1 MTDPRFD
8 VLCIGN
14 AIVDVIADA
23 TDDFLAA
30 QRLDKG
36 SMRLIDEAEAVR
48 LYAEMGPGR
57 EVSGGSAG
65 NTAAGLAALGIRA
78 AFIGQV
84 ATDELGDIYRHDIEA
99 GGIAFLA
106 PARDDV
112 GATARSLIL
121 VTPDAQRT
129 MNTFLGA
136 AQRLEIKDVDMTAV
150 ADATILYLEGYL
162 WDPADP
168 RAAMEAAIDAA
179 HAAGRKVAFTLS
191 DSFCISRHRADF
203 LRLIEDGRID
213 ILFANE
219 AEIVELAG
227 ELEFDAAV
235 AAIAPKVAILVVT
248 RSEQGAIAVSGAD
261 RASVPAEPIERLVD
275 TTGAGDLFA
284 AGFLAGQ
291 ARGLSLDVSLK
302 LGAIAAAEVIQHYG
316 ARPEKD
322 LKALAGDLLG

>member
-23 TDDFLAA
+23 DDAFLSR
-30 QRLDKG
+30 QGLDKG
-36 SMRLIDEAEAVR
+36 SMRLIDEGEAVR
-48 LYAEMGPGR
+48 LYGEMGPGR
-57 EVSGGSAG
+57 EISGGSAG
-65 NTAAGLAALGIRA
+65 NTAAGLAALGIKA

-84 ATDELGDIYRHDIEA
+84 ADDQLGKIYRHDIEA
-99 GGIAFLA
+99 QGIAFLVS
-106 PARDDV
+106 PRNDV

-136 AQRLEIKDVDMTAV
+136 AQMLETASVDLGAV
-150 ADATILYLEGYL
+150 ADAGILYLEGYL
-162 WDPADP
+162 WDPAEP
-168 RAAMEAAIDAA
+168 RAAMEAAMAAA
-179 HAAGRKVAFTLS
+179 HSAGRKVAFTLS
-191 DSFCISRHRADF
+191 DTFCVDRHREGF
-203 LRLIEDGRID
+203 WELLRNGKID

-219 AEIVELAG
+219 AEAAAMAMINDIEEAISCLAK
-227 ELEFDAAV
+227 AV
-235 AAIAPKVAILVVT
+235 PTLVVT
-248 RSEQGAIAVSGAD
+248 RSEAGATAISNGQRAD
-261 RASVPAEPIERLVD
+261 VPAEPIERLVD

-291 ARGLSLDVSLK
+291 ARSLGLEASLR

-322 LKALAGDLLG
+322 LKELAGSLLF

>member
-1 MTDPRFD
+1 MTNPTLD

-23 TDDFLAA
+23 DETFLAD
-30 QRLDKG
+30 QGLDKG

-48 LYAEMGPGR
+48 LYGVMGPGR

-65 NTAAGLAALGIRA
+65 NTAAGLAAFGIRTG
-78 AFIGQV
+78 FIGQV
-84 ATDELGDIYRHDIEA
+84 ADDQLGKIYQHDIEA
-99 GGIAFLA
+99 QGIDFLV
-106 PARDDV
+106 PARSDV
-112 GATARSLIL
+112 GATARCLIL

-136 AQRLEIKDVDMTAV
+136 AQMLETRDVDLGVV
-150 ADATILYLEGYL
+150 AGAGITYLEGYL
-162 WDPADP
+162 WDPAEP

-179 HAAGRKVAFTLS
+179 RGAGRKVAFTLS
-191 DSFCISRHRADF
+191 DSFCISRHRDSF
-203 LRLIEDGRID
+203 LKLIEDGRID

-227 ELEFDAAV
+227 EADFDAAV
-235 AAIAPKVAILVVT
+235 AAVAPKVATLVVT
-248 RSEQGAIAVSGAD
+248 RSEQGAIAVSGGE

-291 ARGLSLDVSLK
+291 ARGLGLEVSLK

-316 ARPEKD
+316 ARPEAD
-322 LKALAGDLLG
+322 LKALAGDLLA